1 MPVTV
6 MLDAGHGGVNP
17 GAVYEGRQEKDDAL
31 ALVLAIGP
39 ILQNNGIDVL
49 YTRTTDV
56 YQTPLQKAELAN
68 EADVDYF
75 VSIHRNSF
83 PEDNVVS
90 GVESLVYDLSG
101 VKYEMAQNINAQLET
116 VGFVDLGVKAR
127 PNLIV
132 LRRTKMPAVLV
143 EAGFI
148 NSDTDN
154 MLFDA
159 NFQAIAQAIA
169 DGIIETIAVQP
180 ETLESRYSVQVGAF
194 RNRNYAEDLQEE
206 LTEMDFPA
214 RIERGDGY
222 FRVRVGDFKTI
233 DEASRLERRLKRA
246 GYQTVIVT

>member
-116 VGFVDLGVKAR
+116 VGFVNLGVKAR

-159 NFQAIAQAIA
+159 NFQAIAQSIA
-169 DGIIETIAVQP
+169 DGIIETLAVQP

-206 LTEMDFPA
+206 LMEMDFPA
-214 RIERGDGY
+214 RIERGDGF
-222 FRVRVGDFKTI
+222 FRVRVGDFRTI
-233 DEASRLERRLKRA
+233 DEASRLEQRLKRA